1 MFLQYSKHVLCVERN
16 RIHCLRVGVTFFV
29 FHKSNDLC
37 DEMVDGMGPPR
48 VYKIIVV
55 IETFPRIFQTFLS
68 ANVLL
73 SLQLN
78 LGRVL
83 GSLIIDFLYVYL

>member
-1 MFLQYSKHVLCVERN
+1 
-16 RIHCLRVGVTFFV
+16 
-29 FHKSNDLC
+29 
-37 DEMVDGMGPPR
+37 MVDGMGPPR

>member
-37 DEMVDGMGPPR
+37 DEMVKRIYPPR
-48 VYKIIVV
+48 VHHVDRAGVADVV
-55 IETFPRIFQTFLS
+55 AREDIPRIFQTLLS
-68 ANVLL
+68 SNVLL
-73 SLQLN
+73 S
-78 LGRVL
+78 
-83 GSLIIDFLYVYL
+83 F